1 MEGTINVTHLKI
13 EYTNNMETFFNFA
26 DQIEAP
32 DVEVGVD
39 PLASNYADMISA
51 IVIWTPDPRFYEW
64 NDDSES

>member
-1 MEGTINVTHLKI
+1 MEV
-13 EYTNNMETFFNFA
+13 YFPFET
-26 DQIEAP
+26 EP
-32 DVEVGVD
+32 EVEVGVD

>member
-1 MEGTINVTHLKI
+1 MEHVFL
-13 EYTNNMETFFNFA
+13 FA
-26 DQIEAP
+26 DQIEP
-32 DVEVGVD
+32 PEVEVGVD